1 MPRPATKSCKC
12 RNFNLDQIS
21 GNYTLSKCFF
31 SDAAGTRHL
40 NVSADWFSFS
50 IGLCH
55 RVIPLLG
62 HKSIRMTL
70 CYVQVTPNDL
80 HQQYHQARRN
90 IASKYLLAKLPAA
103 QTVQTTGNSG
113 MLALRNAL
121 AAAQHLLA
129 HFRLQLSDPA
139 ARNKLARLANRLV
152 KISTELAQ
160 F

>member
-1 MPRPATKSCKC
+1 MIRAGVSLPAVM
-12 RNFNLDQIS
+12 
-21 GNYTLSKCFF
+21 
-31 SDAAGTRHL
+31 H
-40 NVSADWFSFS
+40 
-50 IGLCH
+50 
-55 RVIPLLG
+55 LLG

-90 IASKYLLAKLPAA
+90 IASKYPLAKLPVAR
-103 QTVQTTGNSG
+103 TVQNTGNSD
-113 MLALRNAL
+113 MVALRNSL
-121 AAAQHLLA
+121 AAAQHLLT

-152 KISTELAQ
+152 KISAELAN